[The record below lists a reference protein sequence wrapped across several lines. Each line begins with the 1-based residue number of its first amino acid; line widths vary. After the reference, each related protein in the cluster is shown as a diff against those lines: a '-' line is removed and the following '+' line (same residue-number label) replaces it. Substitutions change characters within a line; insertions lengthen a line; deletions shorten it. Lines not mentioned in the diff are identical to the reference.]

1 MLESKVGALTE
12 AMDGAVRIAL
22 LESEVERREELLSL
36 PRSPRSD
43 DSELRRQIDSICR
56 QEFAFLGKV
65 LVDSSATSL
74 R

>member
-1 MLESKVGALTE
+1 MARC
-12 AMDGAVRIAL
+12 A
-22 LESEVERREELLSL
+22 
-36 PRSPRSD
+36 SPCWKAKSNEGKNYYLCLGRHGSD